1 MPKVF
6 STEPFMHDGNV
17 VMPGESVDVSP
28 DDAAS
33 ILHAGRG
40 TLDAA
45 DAKTAAKQYAAA
57 QAAISAA
64 A

>member
-1 MPKVF
+1 MAVTVYA
-6 STEPFMHDGNV
+6 TEPFMHDGNV

-40 TLDAA
+40 TLDSKN
-45 DAKTAAKQYAAA
+45 AKSAAKQYTAA
-57 QAAISAA
+57 QANTSL
-64 A
+64 